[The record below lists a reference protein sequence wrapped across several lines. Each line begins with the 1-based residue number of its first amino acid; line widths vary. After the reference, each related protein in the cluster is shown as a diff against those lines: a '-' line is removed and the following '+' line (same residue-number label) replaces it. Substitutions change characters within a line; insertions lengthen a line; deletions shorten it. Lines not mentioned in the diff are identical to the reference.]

1 MAANTSKAGER
12 RLFLIDGP
20 SLVYRAFFA
29 LPESIAT
36 STGVPTNAIF
46 GFASMLVK
54 IVTEYGVCPTVV
66 AWDAGTSGRTEM
78 FPDYKASRRSRPD
91 LLKQQWPA
99 MEPLVE
105 AFGYRN
111 VRLEGYE
118 ADDVIAS
125 LAERALQAEPAVP
138 VMIVTGDRDVFQL
151 IDEDGLVKV
160 MATARGITETKIYD
174 RQAVIDRYGIPPEL
188 IPDFYGLKGDTS
200 DNIPGIPGIGDK
212 TASELIQRF
221 GTLEEVLANVDQVS
235 GPKRKQ
241 NLTEHADDAR
251 MSKQLA
257 TVQRDLT
264 LDVDIGLEA
273 SSEPDRSRVR
283 EVFREYELRDPLRRL
298 EEALGDPDEAAP
310 RQHHRGDA
318 DCRRE
323 SGHSGRHPAPRRGR
337 QRALLSWSPK
347 PRLPRASCSPRAR
360 PGALPSPPGGRCSS
374 ATAPAPRRWWRP
386 APGAAVLAH
395 DAKALRVV
403 PERLIHDT
411 LLGAYLLEPARRGYP
426 FAELCEERG
435 LACNLEDPVAAQ
447 AVLLGALSDWQ
458 REQIEERGLRGLMDD
473 IELPLVAVLRELEV
487 LGVHLNLD
495 RLAEI
500 TGRVRAEIDTL
511 EREIFELAGTEFL
524 IASPQ
529 QLGEILFE
537 RLGLSRKRR
546 GKTGFSTDARVL
558 QAIRSEHEI
567 VPKIERWRELSTLI
581 KTYLDVLPS
590 MTDER
595 SRIHTTFLQ
604 AVAQTGRLSSTN
616 PNMQN
621 VPIRTPLGREIRGC
635 FEAEKGAVL
644 ISADYSQIE
653 LRVLAQAA
661 GEDALMEIFERGED
675 VHTATASRV
684 FGVSAEQIDPGMRSK
699 AKMIN
704 YGIVYG
710 LSDYGLADRLNI
722 PREEAKEFIDAYLE
736 RFPRVAEFMTS
747 AIEQAKEQGYVTTL
761 WGRRRQIPE
770 LKARNYQVRTLG
782 ERLAVNTVIQGTAA
796 DIIKLAMVRCH
807 AAFADSSPEDKAAAD
822 DPRRAALRRTARG
835 GRGGAGADRA
845 GDGRACGS
853 RVSPRWRSTWASDR
867 TGSRRSEPRPCG
879 AARRRRRLPGG
890 DAGADQLAPGKSIG
904 SVQAASFSF
913 LVGTAVLLAIL
924 TFVNGGWG
932 NLAHVGRAPVWALFG
947 GLLGRST

>member
-1 MAANTSKAGER
+1 MPANTKLRQSAPAAPPASAER

-66 AWDAGTSGRTEM
+66 AWDAGTSGRTEL
-78 FPDYKASRRSRPD
+78 FADYKAQRRSRPD

-99 MEPLVE
+99 MEPLVD

-125 LAERALQAEPAVP
+125 LAERALRADPPVP

-151 IDEDGLVKV
+151 IDDDGMVKV
-160 MATARGITETKIYD
+160 MANTRGITDTKIYD
-174 RQAVIDRYGIPPEL
+174 RQAVLDRYGIPPEL

-212 TASELIQRF
+212 TASELIQSY
-221 GTLEEVLANVDQVS
+221 GSLEGVLAHIEDIS

-241 NLTEHADDAR
+241 NLLEHAEDAR
-251 MSKQLA
+251 VSKSLA
-257 TVQRDLT
+257 TVRRDLE
-264 LDVDIGLEA
+264 VDFDIAAEA
-273 SSEPDRSRVR
+273 TREPDRSRVR
-283 EVFREYELRDPLRRL
+283 EVFRTYELRDPLRRL
-298 EEALGDPDEAAP
+298 EEALGDPDLAAP
-310 RQHHRGDA
+310 APVAESTLTAHTRVGAPA
-318 DCRRE
+318 DI
-323 SGHSGRHPAPRRGR
+323 
-337 QRALLSWSPK
+337 
-347 PRLPRASCSPRAR
+347 ASLAVGTAELCVVVRAR
-360 PGALPSPPGGRCSS
+360 EAPEGALFAEGAPWRFAVAVAEGGGEQAFSS
-374 ATAPAPRRWWRP
+374 ATPA
-386 APGAAVLAH
+386 ALQVLAGDCDGPELLAAACGERPVVVH
-395 DAKALRVV
+395 DAKALGLV
-403 PERLIHDT
+403 PPNLAHDT

-435 LACNLEDPVAAQ
+435 LAADMDDPVAAD
-447 AVLLGALSDWQ
+447 AVLLAALAGWQ
-458 REQIEERGLRGLMDD
+458 REQIAERGLNEVMQE
-473 IELPLVAVLRELEV
+473 IELPLVAVLRELEIR
-487 LGVHLNLD
+487 GVRLD
-495 RLAEI
+495 LERLAEI
-500 TGRVRAEIDTL
+500 TQRVREEITGC
-511 EREIFELAGTEFL
+511 ETEIYALAGEEFV
-524 IASPQ
+524 IGSPQ

-567 VPKIERWRELSTLI
+567 IPKIERWRELSTLI
-581 KTYLDVLPS
+581 KTYLDVLPELV
-590 MTDER
+590 DER

-635 FEAEKGAVL
+635 FEAEPGSAL
-644 ISADYSQIE
+644 ISLDYSQIE
-653 LRVLAQAA
+653 LRVLAHVA
-661 GEDALMEIFERGED
+661 EEPVLKEIFGRGED
-675 VHTATASRV
+675 VHTATASQV
-684 FGVSAEQIDPGMRSK
+684 FAVAAEDVDPGMRSK

-710 LSDYGLADRLNI
+710 LSDFGLADRLNI

-736 RFPRVAEFMTS
+736 RFPRVAAFMAETV
-747 AIEQAKEQGYVTTL
+747 EQAKRDGYVKTL

-770 LKARNYQVRTLG
+770 LQARNYQVRSLG

-796 DIIKLAMVRCH
+796 DIIKLAMVRCDRALSQSDYATRLILTIH
-807 AAFADSSPEDKAAAD
+807 DELLFEGPAQEAPAAAE
-822 DPRRAALRRTARG
+822 LIAREMVG
-835 GRGGAGADRA
+835 VWDREPPLAVDVGIGRNWLEA
-845 GDGRACGS
+845 
-853 RVSPRWRSTWASDR
+853 
-867 TGSRRSEPRPCG
+867 
-879 AARRRRRLPGG
+879 
-890 DAGADQLAPGKSIG
+890 K
-904 SVQAASFSF
+904 
-913 LVGTAVLLAIL
+913 
-924 TFVNGGWG
+924 
-932 NLAHVGRAPVWALFG
+932 
-947 GLLGRST
+947 

>member
-1 MAANTSKAGER
+1 MAANITAGER

-54 IVTEYGVCPTVV
+54 IVTEYGVCPTAV

-125 LAERALQAEPAVP
+125 LAERALKAEPAVP

-151 IDEDGLVKV
+151 IDEQGLIKV

-212 TASELIQRF
+212 TASELIQSF
-221 GTLEEVLANVDQVS
+221 GTLEEVLAHIDDVK
-235 GPKRKQ
+235 GAKRKE
-241 NLTEHADDAR
+241 NLVAYAEDAR
-251 MSKQLA
+251 MSKRLA
-257 TVQRDLT
+257 TVQRDLS
-264 LDVDIGLEA
+264 LDFDISLEA
-273 SSEPDRSRVR
+273 RSEPDRSRVR

-310 RQHHRGDA
+310 A
-318 DCRRE
+318 ITTE
-323 SGHSGRHPAPRRGR
+323 VTLTASV
-337 QRALLSWSPK
+337 RA
-347 PRLPRASCSPRAR
+347 
-360 PGALPSPPGGRCSS
+360 G
-374 ATAPAPRRWWRP
+374 RP
-386 APGAAVLAH
+386 ADIARFGAEDAELCLVVAETEAPEGELFAEGSPWRFALASSGQVLIGDCDGPEEVVSACAGRAVLAH
-395 DAKALRVV
+395 DAKALKVV
-403 PERLIHDT
+403 PQKLVHDT

-435 LACNLEDPVAAQ
+435 LGSDLEDPLAAQ

-458 REQIEERGLRGLMDD
+458 REQIAERGLQALMDD
-473 IELPLVAVLRELEV
+473 IELPLVSVLRELEL
-487 LGVHLNLD
+487 LGVHLNLE
-495 RLAEI
+495 RLGEI
-500 TGRVRAEIDTL
+500 TGRVRSEIETL
-511 EREIFELAGTEFL
+511 EREIFELSGTEFL
-524 IASPQ
+524 ISSPQ

-581 KTYLDVLPS
+581 KTYLDVLPA

-635 FEAEKGAVL
+635 FEAEQGSVL

-684 FGVSAEQIDPGMRSK
+684 FGVEADAIDPGMRSK

-722 PREEAKEFIDAYLE
+722 PREEAKTFIDAYLE
-736 RFPRVAEFMTS
+736 RFPRVAEFMAS

-770 LKARNYQVRTLG
+770 LRARNYQVRTLG

-807 AAFADSSPEDKAAAD
+807 E
-822 DPRRAALRRTARG
+822 AL
-835 GRGGAGADRA
+835 
-845 GDGRACGS
+845 
-853 RVSPRWRSTWASDR
+853 
-867 TGSRRSEPRPCG
+867 
-879 AARRRRRLPGG
+879 
-890 DAGADQLAPGKSIG
+890 
-904 SVQAASFSF
+904 AASSLQTKLLLTIHDELLFEGPPAEGEDARE
-913 LVGTAVLLAIL
+913 LIVREMVG
-924 TFVNGGWG
+924 
-932 NLAHVGRAPVWALFG
+932 VWQPREPAMEVDIGQGSNWLEAK
-947 GLLGRST
+947 